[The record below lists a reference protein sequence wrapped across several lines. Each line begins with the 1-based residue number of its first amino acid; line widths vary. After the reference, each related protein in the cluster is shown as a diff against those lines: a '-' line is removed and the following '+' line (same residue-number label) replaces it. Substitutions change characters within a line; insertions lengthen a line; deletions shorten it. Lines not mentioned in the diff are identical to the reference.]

1 MNRAESYARL
11 KARRPGIEAAEK
23 EIAPYEAIADLILD
37 ARVRAGLSQAELAR
51 RAGTT
56 QARIS
61 EIESGE
67 ANTKPETIMRIG
79 EALGAHIDYATLL
92 QALTNLYVTTGTF
105 VPMRTLISTFETE
118 VEDAAVTTRIFYV
131 PADRG
136 LPLFDAD
143 NIVVGGA
150 ITTESTFIAPG
161 FITVR
166 DNTLSGGVTLVA
178 SNAFSYAPHHS
189 LHGIFAGVSETEDEP
204 NGDEPG
210 TPAETPDETPAAA
223 NSNLALA
230 A

>member
-23 EIAPYEAIADLILD
+23 EIAPYEAIADLVLD
-37 ARVRAGLSQAELAR
+37 GRVRAGLSQAELAR

-79 EALGAHIDYATLL
+79 EALGAHIDYAALL
-92 QALTNLYVTTGTF
+92 QALTNLYVTTSTF
-105 VPMRTLISTFETE
+105 VPMRTVISTCETE
-118 VEDAAVTTRIFYV
+118 VEDAAATTRFFSV
-131 PADRG
+131 AADMA

-150 ITTESTFIAPG
+150 ITPQSTFIAPG
-161 FITVR
+161 FITVK
-166 DNTLSGGVTLVA
+166 DNTLSGGVTLVT
-178 SNAFSYAPHHS
+178 SNAFSYAPHH
-189 LHGIFAGVSETEDEP
+189 LLLGIFAGVSEPEDEP

-210 TPAETPDETPAAA
+210 TSAETAAA